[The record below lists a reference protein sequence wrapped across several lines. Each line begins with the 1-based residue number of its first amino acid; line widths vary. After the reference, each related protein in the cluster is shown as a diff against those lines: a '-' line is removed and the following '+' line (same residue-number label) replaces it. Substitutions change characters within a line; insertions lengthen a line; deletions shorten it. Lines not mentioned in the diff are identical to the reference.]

1 MKTLEEPPAHVI
13 FILATTEPHKIPLT
27 IASRCQKF
35 RFTKIN
41 SKKIV
46 DRLREIA
53 KLENIAIDEDEW
65 KHIQDIMKASGELDE
80 YVSYDKLIYDEY
92 FSEFR

>member
-1 MKTLEEPPAHVI
+1 MIDRYKKGDAYRETISINEE
-13 FILATTEPHKIPLT
+13 
-27 IASRCQKF
+27 
-35 RFTKIN
+35 
-41 SKKIV
+41 
-46 DRLREIA
+46 
-53 KLENIAIDEDEW
+53 EW